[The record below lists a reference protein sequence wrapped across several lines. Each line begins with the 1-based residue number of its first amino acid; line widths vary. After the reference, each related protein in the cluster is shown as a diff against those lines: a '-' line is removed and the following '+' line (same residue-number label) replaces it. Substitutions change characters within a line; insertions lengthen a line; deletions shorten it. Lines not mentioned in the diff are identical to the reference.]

1 MQIGLDLQ
9 DVPLEDVVRE
19 VLDILGPAA
28 GDKDISMDYA
38 VEPED
43 ICVRGV
49 RDRIKELILNLADNA
64 VKYTPAKGKVHV
76 RIYETNDTVII
87 AVRDTGIGIE
97 NKHLNRL
104 FERFYRVDPGPQA
117 GRWVAR
123 AWGSVSSS
131 ISRCPWAAP
140 SRSKAYRERQYLHRY
155 TCPKKT
161 TIEPFLFHELPVLN
175 TTLSSVNTHPV

>member
-9 DVPLEDVVRE
+9 DVSIARMWS
-19 VLDILGPAA
+19 GRSSTYWRPAA

-97 NKHLNRL
+97 NKHLNEAL
-104 FERFYRVDPGPQA
+104 
-117 GRWVAR
+117 
-123 AWGSVSSS
+123 
-131 ISRCPWAAP
+131 
-140 SRSKAYRERQYLHRY
+140 
-155 TCPKKT
+155 
-161 TIEPFLFHELPVLN
+161 
-175 TTLSSVNTHPV
+175 